1 MSVFHGRFETFSS
14 IERERR
20 DSRVG
25 CVQDE
30 TCLFHFRLTTSV
42 SLVSILGNGAIVQ
55 RTPSPMS
62 LPSVFSLHH
71 RDIELVSWAKSTC
84 DSPT

>member
-1 MSVFHGRFETFSS
+1 MSAFHGQFITFSS

-30 TCLFHFRLTTSV
+30 TCLFHFRPTTSV
-42 SLVSILGNGAIVQ
+42 ILGNGAIVQ

-62 LPSVFSLHH
+62 LPSAFSLYH
-71 RDIELVSWAKSTC
+71 RGIELVSWAKSTC